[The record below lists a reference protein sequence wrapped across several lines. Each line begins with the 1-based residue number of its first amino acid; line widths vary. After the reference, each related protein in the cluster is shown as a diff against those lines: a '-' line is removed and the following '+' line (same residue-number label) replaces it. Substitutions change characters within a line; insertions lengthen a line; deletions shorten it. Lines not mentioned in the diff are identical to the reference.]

1 MLPLQEERALVKKA
15 KGGSQ
20 EAFTELVVD
29 CSDKLRGSLFA
40 KLKNEDLVCEV
51 FQMSLV
57 KSWKK
62 IKTFKGEA
70 RFYTWIYRIASNLCY
85 DLFRKRIRENTS
97 SLEALSEENPYLE
110 SLFVETKEQH
120 HASRDMEMNELG
132 DKLEEA
138 LGSLSEEHRTVL
150 ELFGKH
156 NLSYEEISK
165 KTKLPIGTVMS
176 RLFYAR
182 KKARKHYERVDRK
195 TEAQLVREN

>member
-20 EAFTELVVD
+20 EAFTELAVD

-40 KLKNEDLVCEV
+40 KLKNEDLVSEV

-97 SLEALSEENPYLE
+97 SLEALSEENPYVE

-132 DKLEEA
+132 NKLEEA

-182 KKARKHYERVDRK
+182 KKARKSYERVDRK

>member
-29 CSDKLRGSLFA
+29 CSDKLRGSLFQR
-40 KLKNEDLVCEV
+40 LKNDDQVSEV
-51 FQMSLV
+51 YQQSLV

-70 RFYTWIYRIASNLCY
+70 RFYTWIYRIAANLCY
-85 DLFRKRIRENTS
+85 DLFRKRMRENTS
-97 SLEALSEENPYLE
+97 SLDALSEENPHIE

-120 HASRDMEMNELG
+120 HASREMEMNELG
-132 DKLEEA
+132 DKLDEA
-138 LGSLSEEHRTVL
+138 LSGLSENHRIVL
-150 ELFGKH
+150 ELFGKE
-156 NLSYEEISK
+156 NLTYEEISK
-165 KTKLPIGTVMS
+165 KTKLPLGTVMS
-176 RLFYAR
+176 RLFYAK

-195 TEAQLVREN
+195 RETQFVREN

>member
-85 DLFRKRIRENTS
+85 DLFRKRIKENTS

-182 KKARKHYERVDRK
+182 KKARKSYERVDRK

>member
-29 CSDKLRGSLFA
+29 CSDKLRGSLFG
-40 KLKNEDLVCEV
+40 KLKNEDLVSEV

-97 SLEALSEENPYLE
+97 SLDALSEENPHVE
-110 SLFVETKEQH
+110 SLFVETRHQH

-138 LGSLSEEHRTVL
+138 LGSLSEEHRTIL

-182 KKARKHYERVDRK
+182 KKARKSYERVDRK

>member
-20 EAFTELVVD
+20 EAFTELVID
-29 CSDKLRGSLFA
+29 CSDKLRGSLFSR
-40 KLKNEDLVCEV
+40 LKNEDQVSEV
-51 FQMSLV
+51 YQQSLV

-62 IKTFKGEA
+62 IKTFKGQA
-70 RFYTWIYRIASNLCY
+70 RFYTWIYRIAANLCY
-85 DLFRKRIRENTS
+85 DLFRKKIRENTS
-97 SLEALSEENPYLE
+97 SLDALSEDNPFIE
-110 SLFVETKEQH
+110 SQFIETKEQH

-132 DKLEEA
+132 DKLDEA
-138 LGSLSEEHRTVL
+138 MATLSEEHRTVL

-182 KKARKHYERVDRK
+182 KKARKNYERVDRK
-195 TEAQLVREN
+195 KEAQLIREN

>member
-40 KLKNEDLVCEV
+40 KLKNEDLVSEV

-97 SLEALSEENPYLE
+97 SLEALSEENPYVE

-120 HASRDMEMNELG
+120 HASRDMEMDELG

-182 KKARKHYERVDRK
+182 KKARKSYERVDRK

>member
-20 EAFTELVVD
+20 EAFTELVID

-51 FQMSLV
+51 LQMSLV

-97 SLEALSEENPYLE
+97 SLEALSEENPYVE

-120 HASRDMEMNELG
+120 HASRDMEMDELG

-182 KKARKHYERVDRK
+182 KKARKSYERVDRK
-195 TEAQLVREN
+195 TEAQLIREN

>member
-20 EAFTELVVD
+20 EAFTELVID

-51 FQMSLV
+51 LQMSLV

-97 SLEALSEENPYLE
+97 SLEALSEENPYVE

-120 HASRDMEMNELG
+120 HASRDMEMDELG

-182 KKARKHYERVDRK
+182 KKARKSYERVDRK

>member
-20 EAFTELVVD
+20 EAFTELVID
-29 CSDKLRGSLFA
+29 CSDKLRGSLYSR
-40 KLKNEDLVCEV
+40 LKNEDLVTEV

-70 RFYTWIYRIASNLCY
+70 RFYTWIYRIAANLCY
-85 DLFRKRIRENTS
+85 DLFRKNSREKTS
-97 SLEALSEENPYLE
+97 SLEALSEDNPYIE
-110 SLFVETKEQH
+110 ALFLETKEQH
-120 HASRDMEMNELG
+120 HASRDIEMNELAS
-132 DKLEEA
+132 KLDEA
-138 LGSLSEEHRTVL
+138 MSSLSPEHRTVL

-156 NLSYEEISK
+156 NLSYEQIAE
-165 KTKLPIGTVMS
+165 KTKLPLGTVMS

-195 TEAQLVREN
+195 TEAQLIREN

>member
-51 FQMSLV
+51 LQMSLV

-132 DKLEEA
+132 NKLEEA

-182 KKARKHYERVDRK
+182 KKARKSYERVDRK

>member
-51 FQMSLV
+51 LQMSLV

-97 SLEALSEENPYLE
+97 SLDALSEENPYIE

-132 DKLEEA
+132 NKLEEA

-182 KKARKHYERVDRK
+182 KKARKSYERVDRK
-195 TEAQLVREN
+195 TEAQLVRED